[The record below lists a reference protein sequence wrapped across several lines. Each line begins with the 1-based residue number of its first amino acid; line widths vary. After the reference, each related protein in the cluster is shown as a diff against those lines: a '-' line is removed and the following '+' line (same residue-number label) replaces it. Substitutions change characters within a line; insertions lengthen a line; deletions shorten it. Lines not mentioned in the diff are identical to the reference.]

1 MDESLGDIADEIKKS
16 DVYSKGVQKKRTERI
31 DNIEMIIEKLFK
43 NWYEHCQ
50 IQLSSTN
57 NLKHK
62 YNWIHT

>member
-43 NWYEHCQ
+43 N
-50 IQLSSTN
+50 
-57 NLKHK
+57 
-62 YNWIHT
+62 